1 MARYRG
7 PKLKKVRR
15 LGELPSFTLKFSNKK
30 NPPGEHGPTHSERKS
45 SEYSNRLREK
55 QKLQLNYGITN
66 KRLFS
71 YVKQA
76 RKLVGSTE
84 KNLLKLLEMRL
95 DNIVYRFGFAPTLPF
110 ARQLVNHGHIFVN
123 GQKIDIPS
131 YQCKLQDQISLKSS
145 SNLFLKQNLE
155 QKSFHH
161 LPSHLN
167 FDDQKVIGKVENF
180 VDRSEIPLQVNEL
193 LVIEFY
199 SKSF

>member
-15 LGELPSFTLKFSNKK
+15 LGELPSFTLKISNKK
-30 NPPGEHGPTHSERKS
+30 NPPGEHGPTYSERKS
-45 SEYSNRLREK
+45 SEYCNRLKEK
-55 QKLQLNYGITN
+55 QKLQLNYGISD

-76 RKLVGSTE
+76 RKLTGSTE

-95 DNIVYRFGFAPTLPF
+95 DTIVYRLGLAPTLPF
-110 ARQLVNHGHIFVN
+110 ARQIVNHGHIFVN

-131 YQCKLQDQISLKSS
+131 YQCKLQDQISIKSS
-145 SNLFLKQNLE
+145 SNSFLKQNIE
-155 QKSFHH
+155 QKGFFHI
-161 LPSHLN
+161 PSHLSFEN
-167 FDDQKVIGKVENF
+167 NIGKVENF
-180 VDRSEIPLQVNEL
+180 VDRNEIPLQVSEL

-199 SKSF
+199 SKNF